1 MSRNAETTRVAVVT
15 GAGSGI
21 GAAVARRFA
30 ERGVAVALVGRT
42 PEKLEA
48 VAREIS
54 ATGGIA
60 HPVPADL
67 AERDAPA
74 AVTAETLAALGRIDV
89 IVNNAGTVSLT
100 ALEDVTV
107 EQFDRE
113 FAVNVR
119 AALLLVQAALPA
131 LRRSESAAVV
141 NVSSAAAWLYRP
153 GQAVYGGS
161 KAALEYLTR
170 SLAAELAPE
179 RIRVN
184 CVVPG
189 PVDTPILG
197 QVADDVAAA
206 KDYLVRMTPLARMG
220 TPEEVAWWIV
230 QLTEPEASWVTG
242 AVLHV
247 DGGRSLG
254 PPVAC

>member
-1 MSRNAETTRVAVVT
+1 MAVVT
-15 GAGSGI
+15 GGGSGI

-42 PEKLEA
+42 REKLDA
-48 VAREIS
+48 VAS
-54 ATGGIA
+54 AIRVAGGAA
-60 HPVPADL
+60 HVVAADL
-67 AERDAPA
+67 ADPDAPA
-74 AVTAETLAALGRIDV
+74 AVVDAALAEFGRLDV
-89 IVNNAGTVSLT
+89 IANNAGTASLT
-100 ALEDVTV
+100 PLEQVTV

-113 FAVNVR
+113 LAVNVR
-119 AALLLVQAALPA
+119 AALFLVQAALPA
-131 LRRSESAAVV
+131 LRRSGSASVV

-161 KAALEYLTR
+161 KAALEYVTR
-170 SLAAELAPE
+170 SLAAELASD

-189 PVDTPILG
+189 PVDTPILH
-197 QVADDVAAA
+197 QVADDVEAA
-206 KDYLVRMTPLARMG
+206 KAHLARMTPLGRMG
-220 TPEEVAWWIV
+220 TPEEVAWWVV

-247 DGGRSLG
+247 DGGRALG
-254 PPVAC
+254 PPPGA